1 MDDFGQLLTQWTQ
14 IELDVKKLQEQIKE
28 KREQR
33 QKMSEKAIQFIQDN
47 DLDDNVF
54 KISSL
59 QRDVQLK
66 HTKIQEPLTYKF
78 LQQSLDHYFEDHAN
92 QSDSYHKENL
102 VSYIKANRKSQ
113 SKSTLDILKNPHM

>member
-33 QKMSEKAIQFIQDN
+33 QKRSEKAIQFIQDN

-66 HTKIQEPLTYKF
+66 HTKIKELLTYKF
-78 LQQSLDHYFEDHAN
+78 LQQ
-92 QSDSYHKENL
+92 
-102 VSYIKANRKSQ
+102 
-113 SKSTLDILKNPHM
+113 